1 MTIFPIRITAALLIP
16 LLMALPVLG
25 SEGQAGAVTMGKFL
39 GGKPTEYPSW
49 FKESFLELAEDLD
62 EARAHGRRVLI
73 LFTQDSCP
81 YCHALVDRNLSQKDI
96 EETMRAHFDVVLIN
110 MWGDREVYAVGG
122 KHYTEKQFAA
132 AMKVQFT
139 PTLVFLGDDGKPV
152 LRLNGYLPPDRFKL
166 ALQFV
171 AENHFRN
178 GNFNDYVAANSPP
191 PAAGEL
197 ASEDFFKPGP
207 HDLSKIASGIA
218 VFFEQPQCPAC
229 DTLHQGPLTN
239 PDTRRIA
246 AELHSIQLDMWSDE
260 AVVTP
265 DGRQLSVRDWARE
278 LDVKYAPSIV
288 VFDQGKEVIRGE
300 AFFKTFHTQGIL
312 EYARSGEYRDQPSFQ
327 RWLEARADHFREL
340 GQDVNIWE

>member
-1 MTIFPIRITAALLIP
+1 MPTSAIRLLTALLIF
-16 LLMALPVLG
+16 LVLALPAVG
-25 SEGQAGAVTMGKFL
+25 NEGTTAVKGRFL
-39 GGKPTEYPSW
+39 GAQPTEYPSW
-49 FKESFLELAEDLD
+49 FKESFLELAEDLN
-62 EARAHGRRVLI
+62 EARAQGRRVLV

-96 EETMRAHFDVVLIN
+96 EEYMRAHFDVVLIN

-122 KHYTEKQFAA
+122 QHYTEKQFAA

-166 ALQFV
+166 ALEFV
-171 AENHFRN
+171 AGNHFQN

-191 PAAGEL
+191 PPAGEL
-197 ASEDFFKPGP
+197 AAEDFFKPGP
-207 HDLSKIASGIA
+207 HDLSKIEGGIA

-229 DTLHQGPLTN
+229 DTMHQGPLTN
-239 PDTRRIA
+239 ADTRRIA
-246 AELHSIQLDMWSDE
+246 GELHSIQLDMWSDE
-260 AVVTP
+260 AIVTP

-288 VFDQGKEVIRGE
+288 LFDRGEEVIRGE

-340 GQDVNIWE
+340 GLDVDIWE